1 MFVILLILS
10 KLVTCRFRWNG
21 ILTSDVLALQ
31 EEVVGGPAPCALME
45 YPQKNS
51 FKEGSEKTP
60 VNIHVMIVAENY
72 LYRRG
77 LEEIV
82 SKSNNESYVVLN
94 SIQFDDLSEQYL
106 DGVERDAEV
115 PILVLLS
122 SSGNDPNSIQLINV
136 VKSRLTRSSVIVLAQ
151 KSNPNHLYQCI
162 SHGADGYLLSH
173 ATEDTLLDTMRL
185 VRNGQSVFPGQ
196 IGNLIDGPRSI
207 ERTSRDTESNAGIID
222 ARLFTDRET
231 QILRCLTS
239 GMSNKAI
246 SRALEMAD
254 ATVKLTVRNILVKIR
269 VTNRVQAA
277 VWATKNGFTYT
288 EPLPS
293 RQTVNTQ
300 NQSATHTDTVID
312 RHAAGNSDVHVAP
325 LNSGTVG

>member
-1 MFVILLILS
+1 M
-10 KLVTCRFRWNG
+10 
-21 ILTSDVLALQ
+21 
-31 EEVVGGPAPCALME
+31 GGPAPCALME
-45 YPQKNS
+45 NPQKNS
-51 FKEGSEKTP
+51 FEEGSDEASVK
-60 VNIHVMIVAENY
+60 IYVMIVAENY

-77 LEEIV
+77 LERIV
-82 SKSNNESYVVLN
+82 SKSNNGHCIVFSSV
-94 SIQFDDLSEQYL
+94 QFDDLSEQYF
-106 DGVERDAEV
+106 DEVERDTDAPV
-115 PILVLLS
+115 LVLLS
-122 SSGNDPNSIQLINV
+122 SSGDDPNSIQLINV
-136 VKSRLTRSSVIVLAQ
+136 VKSRLARSSVIVLSQ

-207 ERTSRDTESNAGIID
+207 EGTSRDTETDTVIID

-231 QILRCLTS
+231 QVLRCLTS

-277 VWATKNGFTYT
+277 VWATKNGFTYI

-293 RQTVNTQ
+293 RQTVNPQ
-300 NQSATHTDTVID
+300 NQAAEHTTDIVD
-312 RHAAGNSDVHVAP
+312 HRHAGGESEVRVAP
-325 LNSGTVG
+325 LNSGIVG